1 MRRSRTLHRGE
12 VDARNGILQIAGSH
26 RLLLLRPTLVI
37 AVLAGSAAAGPAV
50 PLPTRLPRTLSLDS
64 AVELARTQGLD
75 LLIADAATENA
86 EGQVLAGGA
95 VPNPQLSLSVGN
107 AFTYADNAAS
117 RRNCLQNGSVCSP
130 WTNSLG
136 VSDSAAIADSLSG
149 KRELRLRVA
158 RSALAAAKLSRKD
171 AERTLGFQVKSA
183 YAQVAQAQL
192 AVKFAKEVAATDVE
206 TLKKFRDLARLGARG
221 EGDLERI
228 EVQKLE
234 ADNAVDQAEV
244 NLSSARLQLAFL
256 LGVRGAVPEFD
267 VDASALDYR
276 VPKALSAPD
285 EMSLLR
291 IAFAHRPDLVSL
303 GYSKQSAEAQ
313 IELVRRQRFPDIT
326 LGVTY
331 AWGGFGGFS
340 TNGPI
345 QGQNLSLQLSLPLP
359 VFYHLDGEARQAK
372 AQYDTSALQEA
383 KATAQVADDI
393 QTALAQLAA
402 AKKLVERMEGPRR
415 DGGGLLESARG
426 AYMHTAQTYYAGT
439 SSLTDFLDAY
449 RTWIATQNEYYSDL
463 ASYWTAVY
471 QLEQAVGRDLR

>member
-1 MRRSRTLHRGE
+1 
-12 VDARNGILQIAGSH
+12 VLQIRGLRVLS
-26 RLLLLRPTLVI
+26 RLWLLVVLIARP
-37 AVLAGSAAAGPAV
+37 ALARPVV
-50 PLPTRLPRTLSLDS
+50 PQPTQVPRTLSLD
-64 AVELARTQGLD
+64 AALELLRTHGLD
-75 LLIADAATENA
+75 LLIADASTENT
-86 EGQVLAGGA
+86 EGQVLASGA

-107 AFTYADNAAS
+107 AFTYSDSAAS
-117 RRNCLQNGSVCSP
+117 RRNCLQNGAACSP
-130 WTNSLG
+130 WSNNVSI
-136 VSDSAAIADSLSG
+136 SDSAAIEDSLSG
-149 KRELRLRVA
+149 KRALRQRVA

-171 AERTLGFQVKSA
+171 AERTLAFQVKSA

-192 AVKFAKEVAATDVE
+192 ALKFAKEVAATNVE

-234 ADNAVDQAEV
+234 ADNAVDEAVVALQ
-244 NLSSARLQLAFL
+244 NARLQLAFL
-256 LGVRGAVPEFD
+256 VGVRGAVPEFE
-267 VDASALDYR
+267 VDATALDYK
-276 VPKALSAPD
+276 VPKDLAGPD
-285 EMSLLR
+285 EIALLR
-291 IAFAHRPDLVSL
+291 VAFAHRPDLIGL

-313 IELVRRQRFPDIT
+313 IELVRRQRFPDVT

-345 QGQNLSLQLSLPLP
+345 QGQNLSFQLSVPLP
-359 VFYHLDGEARQAK
+359 VFYHLEGEERQAM

-383 KATAQVADDI
+383 KATAQVAEDI
-393 QTALAQLAA
+393 QSALATLAA

-426 AYMHTAQTYYAGT
+426 AYTHTAQTYYGGAGT
-439 SSLTDFLDAY
+439 LTDLLDAY
-449 RTWIATQNEYYSDL
+449 RTWIATQNEYYADL